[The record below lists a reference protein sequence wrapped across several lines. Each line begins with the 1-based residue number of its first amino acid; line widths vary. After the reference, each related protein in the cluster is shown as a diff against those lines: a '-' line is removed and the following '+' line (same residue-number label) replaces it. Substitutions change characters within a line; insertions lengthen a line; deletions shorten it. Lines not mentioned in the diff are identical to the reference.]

1 INLPRKLPFDFSRAV
16 SAAAKSVRNSVM
28 GVSLFPENGSSHGDP
43 NLDVATRLSEG
54 LNAVSNLRS
63 NLLKKN
69 KHSPR
74 TLLASD
80 LKDDSEAR
88 GVVPLLT
95 LFSTWLDPDADHD
108 LIRNL
113 TLRNWAQLKPLVVP
127 VVFTNSSRVA
137 SRAEENGWHVLPVS
151 RTAVDV
157 PILKYMYMDV
167 MARFNS
173 TLYGYANGDILFTQ
187 SLVDTLLAV
196 LTSPQLPIKHR
207 PLLVAG
213 RRTNVMMVQP
223 NETTTFQG
231 IYDTAR
237 SRGQMD
243 GPFSIDYF
251 VVDRVAYDNWL
262 IGHAVLKGH
271 LVDATSTLL
280 AVHQRGKKGLR
291 EGRRR
296 PNSTY
301 NRKLLLRLHL
311 FGQNR
316 NLNCAPWKTLI
327 GRDGKIAVEKNLK
340 QPRRCRRL

>member
-1 INLPRKLPFDFSRAV
+1 MP
-16 SAAAKSVRNSVM
+16 VR
-28 GVSLFPENGSSHGDP
+28 
-43 NLDVATRLSEG
+43 LDY
-54 LNAVSNLRS
+54 
-63 NLLKKN
+63 
-69 KHSPR
+69 
-74 TLLASD
+74 
-80 LKDDSEAR
+80 
-88 GVVPLLT
+88 
-95 LFSTWLDPDADHD
+95 TWLDPDADHD

-251 VVDRVAYDNWL
+251 VVDRSFPWDHIPDL
-262 IGHAVLKGH
+262 IVERVSERG
-271 LVDATSTLL
+271 VDARTPHTTGSFCFVFISLDQNISRKVSIDDSVARELSTQTRVLCWVPARASDITKSIR
-280 AVHQRGKKGLR
+280 AVNETWGAAL
-291 EGRRR
+291 
-296 PNSTY
+296 
-301 NRKLLLRLHL
+301 
-311 FGQNR
+311 
-316 NLNCAPWKTLI
+316 
-327 GRDGKIAVEKNLK
+327 
-340 QPRRCRRL
+340 